1 MTTSKTATTTTA
13 PAKKVGWF
21 GLLFNQAKEIVP
33 QAGNTAVTSLKVA
46 NSGLNTA
53 LNYTLSAEM
62 DSLSDLADDIAAYQ
76 ASLQARG
83 LTHAE
88 VLAMKES
95 MLKIS

>member
-1 MTTSKTATTTTA
+1 MANKPATTNAA
-13 PAKKVGWF
+13 PTKKVGWF

-62 DSLSDLADDIAAYQ
+62 DSLSELADDIATYQ

-83 LTHAE
+83 LTHE
-88 VLAMKES
+88 QVLAMKES
-95 MLKIS
+95 MLKIG